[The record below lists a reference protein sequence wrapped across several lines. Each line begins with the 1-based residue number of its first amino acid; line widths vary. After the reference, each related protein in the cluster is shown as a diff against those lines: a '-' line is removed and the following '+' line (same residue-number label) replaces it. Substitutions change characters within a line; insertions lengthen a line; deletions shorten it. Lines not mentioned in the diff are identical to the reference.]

1 MRKMKLLFALLVL
14 ASIQITTNAQNDATA
29 VRKELESSYASMA
42 RALKEK
48 DLQTLMSHLADDYTQ
63 KGLTGKIKNRRQVE
77 SDLRQTMDSLET
89 LNATYRIVTIVV
101 GKNEAIA
108 NIHYGFSGV
117 TKTDVDP
124 AGESLSVEFIS
135 PMRAVWTKTERGW
148 RLKRMEEL
156 KGGMLKL
163 NGKPS
168 KPPGN

>member
-1 MRKMKLLFALLVL
+1 MRKMKLFSALLLL
-14 ASIQITTNAQNDATA
+14 ASIQITINAQNDAAA

-63 KGLTGKIKNRRQVE
+63 KGLTGTIANRRKVE
-77 SDLRQTMDSLET
+77 SDLKQTMDSMET

-101 GKNEAIA
+101 GKNETIA
-108 NIHYGFSGV
+108 NIRYGFSGV
-117 TKTDVDP
+117 TKTEADP
-124 AGESLSVEFIS
+124 GGRSHSVEFMS
-135 PMRAVWTKTERGW
+135 PMRAVWTKTEQGW

-156 KGGMLKL
+156 KGGLLKL
-163 NGKPS
+163 DGKPS